1 MLDVETL
8 AKNAGAPA
16 QASNMVLLGAAVP
29 MLGIEYDAIK
39 EAVRKI
45 FSRKGEEIVN
55 SNLAALD
62 AGYQYSIESTK

>member
-1 MLDVETL
+1 
-8 AKNAGAPA
+8 
-16 QASNMVLLGAAVP
+16 MVLLGAAVP